1 MNTQMTTSKLV
12 LKLSLISASV
22 VFLHLLLPVHAV
34 AADCKNASDAKLP
47 VCQNATANPGDAGTM
62 QTVTPGSSSTQKKA
76 GQNATKNS
84 GNTKP
89 ANKSNRKWIHATN
102 LTCVKGSI
110 TLHMESKN
118 ATCPD
123 GFLKK

>member
-22 VFLHLLLPVHAV
+22 VFLHLLLPVYAV

-89 ANKSNRKWIHATN
+89 ANKSNRKWIHSTN

>member
-1 MNTQMTTSKLV
+1 MNTQMTTSKRV
-12 LKLSLISASV
+12 LRLSLISASV
-22 VFLHLLLPVHAV
+22 VLLHLLLPVHAV
-34 AADCKNASDAKLP
+34 AADCKTAADAKLP
-47 VCQNATANPGDAGTM
+47 VCQNSTENQGDAGTM

-76 GQNATKNS
+76 GQNASKNS

-102 LTCVKGSI
+102 LTCVKGSV